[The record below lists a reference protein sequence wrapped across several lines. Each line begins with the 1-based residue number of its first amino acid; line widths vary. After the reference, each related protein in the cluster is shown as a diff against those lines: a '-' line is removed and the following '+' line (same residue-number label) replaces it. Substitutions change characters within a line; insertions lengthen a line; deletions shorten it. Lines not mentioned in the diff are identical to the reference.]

1 MAKTQTDLF
10 EKVVSLAKRRGF
22 VYPGS
27 DIYGGIAGFYDWG
40 PLGTELKFNLKQAWW
55 RDTVQMRDD
64 VVGISAAII
73 MNPRAWEASGHVAGF
88 ADAMVEC
95 KKCHHR
101 FRADQAEK
109 SCGDCGGPLT
119 ESKQFNLMFQ
129 THVGPAEDSSS
140 VAYLRP
146 ETAGGIFV
154 NFKNVLDTN
163 RLKIP
168 FGIAQIGKSFRNEI
182 NPRDFVFR
190 TREFEQMELEYFVKP
205 GEDEK
210 LFDEWVER
218 RFKWYASI
226 GLENVRKR
234 EQKKEERA
242 HYSKATT
249 DIEYK
254 FPAMDWQEIEGVA
267 NRGNFDLTQ
276 HAKFSGKDLTY
287 FDEEVKERYLPFV
300 IEPSAGVERIALAVL
315 CDAYHEDGDRVVLK
329 LHPRLAPY
337 KAAVFPLLAN
347 KPQLVEVAQEIYGEL
362 KQEWNIAWDARGNIG
377 KRYYAQDEIGTP
389 FCITVDFDSL
399 EKGDVTVRNRDTA
412 KQERIKIGELEAYL
426 RKNLK

>member
-1 MAKTQTDLF
+1 M
-10 EKVVSLAKRRGF
+10 AKRRGF

-27 DIYGGIAGFYDWG
+27 DIYGGLAGFYDWG
-40 PLGTELKFNLKQAWW
+40 HLGVKLKWNIEWAWW
-55 RDTVQMRDD
+55 RDTVQLRDD
-64 VVGISAAII
+64 VVGIDAAII
-73 MNPRAWEASGHVAGF
+73 MNPKAWEASGHVSGF
-88 ADAMVEC
+88 SDELVEC
-95 KKCHHR
+95 KKCHKR
-101 FRADQAEK
+101 FRADEVKEECAE
-109 SCGDCGGPLT
+109 CGSKGFATP
-119 ESKQFNLMFQ
+119 KQFNLMFQ
-129 THVGPAEDSSS
+129 THVGPAEDSAS

-190 TREFEQMELEYFVKP
+190 TREFKQMELEYFVKP

-210 LFDEWVER
+210 YFDEWVER
-218 RFKWYASI
+218 RFKWYESI
-226 GLENVRKR
+226 GVKNVRKR

-249 DIEYK
+249 DIEYE
-254 FPAMDWQEIEGVA
+254 FPSMGWQEIEGVA

-287 FDEEVKERYLPFV
+287 FDEEAKERYLPFV

-315 CDAYHEDGDRVVLK
+315 CGAYHEDGDRVVMK
-329 LHPRLAPY
+329 FHPKIAPM

-347 KPQLVEVAQEIYGEL
+347 KPDLVKKAREVYSLLTADYSPL
-362 KQEWNIAWDARGNIG
+362 PVAWDARGNIG

-399 EKGDVTVRNRDTA
+399 EKNDVTVRDRDTA
-412 KQERIKIGELEAYL
+412 KQERIKISELAGYIKKRL
-426 RKNLK
+426 M